1 MEYVWSV
8 YCEKPVSEDDRLTA
22 IFKLYRGAGRVTVL
36 RHVGQVCTLR
46 LQQME
51 SGLPE
56 GRNEL
61 ETRLFRSGAI
71 VIGAA
76 HVYDGDEA
84 ILYVLELQTSEGE
97 E

>member
-1 MEYVWSV
+1 MQYIWSV

-22 IFKLYRGAGRVTVL
+22 IFKLYRGAARVIAI
-36 RHVGQVCTLR
+36 RHVGQVCTVQ

-56 GRNEL
+56 GRNKF
-61 ETRLFRSGAI
+61 ETRLFRSA
-71 VIGAA
+71 VVMGAA

-84 ILYVLELQTSEGE
+84 ILYVLELQTEESE
-97 E
+97 